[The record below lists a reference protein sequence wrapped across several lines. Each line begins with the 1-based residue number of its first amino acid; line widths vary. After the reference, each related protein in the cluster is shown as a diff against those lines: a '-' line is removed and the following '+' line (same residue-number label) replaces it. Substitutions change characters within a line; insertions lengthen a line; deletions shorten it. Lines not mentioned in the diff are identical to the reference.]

1 LFIFNEV
8 VEIVFDR
15 FAIYPV
21 RVIGYVIEKKVYD
34 VSVVCT
40 ACSGAESF
48 KGEVALVAV

>member
-1 LFIFNEV
+1 MFIFNEV

-21 RVIGYVIEKKVYD
+21 RVIGYVIEKVYD